1 MGIIRLWRDYVAG
14 QLCAF
19 VTGKKKNKSS
29 FMKC

>member
-19 VTGKKKNKSS
+19 VTGKKKRKI
-29 FMKC
+29 KAHL